1 MSRIFRSDEVAIGDR
16 VVCRRSFGAPPN
28 VTHSDVIGHVTAL
41 APLTIRPQEVGGYPS
56 ALEEVAIPAEQVQII
71 KKLSPRM
78 IRNSDIRRVEQAL
91 ADAAVRESG
100 VPAAADGVDAAEW
113 TANGQWL
120 LGPHAAVP
128 LGRAAGFEPVP
139 EDEIIAHYVAQGL
152 TPALVMPE
160 RIGKP
165 AERLLNSGRWQ
176 AGREQLVFVPAD
188 HVGERAAPHAAP
200 DSGEAEP
207 EARVVD
213 KHDATPELLTGA
225 LADFL
230 EHHRRVILTFVG
242 AVPEAGHSDAAG
254 DNPNASGK

>member
-16 VVCRRSFGAPPN
+16 VVCRRNFGAPPN

-56 ALEEVAIPAEQVQII
+56 ALEEVVIPTEQVQII

-139 EDEIIAHYVAQGL
+139 EDDIIAHYVAQGH

-165 AERLLNSGRWQ
+165 AEWLLNSGRWQ

-188 HVGERAAPHAAP
+188 HVGERAAAHTATAS
-200 DSGEAEP
+200 DAAEP
-207 EARVVD
+207 KARVVD
-213 KHDATPELLTGA
+213 KHDATDELLTGE
-225 LADFL
+225 LVGYL
-230 EHHRRVILTFVG
+230 EHHRRVVLTFV
-242 AVPEAGHSDAAG
+242 DAAG
-254 DNPNASGK
+254 DTPREDGR